1 MKKWINGC
9 PNQWINV
16 LSQQTL
22 MGWIQAC
29 SSLWVNDESSKEWVV
44 PADGWHEQIS
54 ELFWPGYICF
64 HVHYAPKSRVHW
76 ILFPFHRWE
85 APGSWGTWLAQ
96 SFPWNYTAEN
106 KLWITDSVS
115 FPADREL
122 SAGRDWVWFVSI
134 SPDPSLGPSRRAV
147 VGWLERQVDRMIS
160 GRVAPH
166 LSWGLFLWVPAPAS
180 FLVLGLYL
188 SCLLKFQNP
197 V

>member
-44 PADGWHEQIS
+44 PADGWHAQIS
-54 ELFWPGYICF
+54 ELFWPGYVCF

-106 KLWITDSVS
+106 KLWITDSLFQQIVS
-115 FPADREL
+115 
-122 SAGRDWVWFVSI
+122 
-134 SPDPSLGPSRRAV
+134 SLRAET
-147 VGWLERQVDRMIS
+147 GSD
-160 GRVAPH
+160 
-166 LSWGLFLWVPAPAS
+166 S
-180 FLVLGLYL
+180 FLYPQTHHWVHPVGLWWGGW
-188 SCLLKFQNP
+188 KDKWTEW
-197 V
+197 